1 MSTIGKS
8 SETGSILVVSRGPRA
23 ASRGRRVN
31 GHRGIVEGGENVL
44 KIASSDDYRTLL
56 IY

>member
-8 SETGSILVVSRGPRA
+8 LETGSILVVSRGPRA